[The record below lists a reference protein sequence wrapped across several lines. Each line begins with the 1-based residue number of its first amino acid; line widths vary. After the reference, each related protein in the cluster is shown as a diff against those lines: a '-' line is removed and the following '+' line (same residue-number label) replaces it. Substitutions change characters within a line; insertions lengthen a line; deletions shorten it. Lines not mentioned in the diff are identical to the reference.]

1 MVTLSYY
8 KDNLFREALGHYSKY
23 LLSHHITPVYTM
35 QCKGFT
41 GCQVETNHWALRCLW
56 QRLITQVSWLLGL
69 GRAAQEASGSTR
81 ESLLTHAT
89 ALFITPFP
97 HLREHW
103 GRNSVVTSDNDLQWS
118 LNCRISRAF
127 SDCLFTFCWSVDAAS
142 HKTIVFCYRCD
153 YIIIFNLKFWTPP
166 THTLFKWGENCTL
179 KLNWTYKW
187 SAKCIVQKCTVY
199 HCIELKFWVQLLC
212 SVSN

>member
-8 KDNLFREALGHYSKY
+8 KDNLFRAALGYYSKY

-103 GRNSVVTSDNDLQWS
+103 GGNSVVTSDNDPQPS
-118 LNCRISRAF
+118 LNCRISHAF
-127 SDCLFTFCWSVDAAS
+127 SDCLHSAGQWMLHHTKQQSSVTDA
-142 HKTIVFCYRCD
+142 IIF
-153 YIIIFNLKFWTPP
+153 IIFNLKFLTPQ
-166 THTLFKWGENCTL
+166 F
-179 KLNWTYKW
+179 LNEGKTA
-187 SAKCIVQKCTVY
+187 S
-199 HCIELKFWVQLLC
+199 
-212 SVSN
+212 